1 MVILFAIEELSH
13 IDPTTHA
20 VDVRARQLLLMIHYT
35 YWATVMPPLAHATML
50 ETMRAIIKVLRIAVV
65 GKASVDLPW
74 LFIAKES
81 VNPILKELQWWLGPA
96 QKEVQFQ
103 YMLQKR

>member
-1 MVILFAIEELSH
+1 MFAVEELSR
-13 IDPTTHA
+13 IDPKTHA
-20 VDVRARQLLLMIHYT
+20 TDDRARQLLLMIHYT
-35 YWATVMPPLAHATML
+35 YWATVMPPLAHSTML
-50 ETMRAIIKVLRIAVV
+50 ETMCAVVKVLRIAVV
-65 GKASVDLPW
+65 GKAPVDLPW

-103 YMLQKR
+103 AMLQER